1 MIKIMFKNFEG
12 YLNTNT
18 DEVSFYHFKYKNI
31 TDAIKNVE
39 NDIESSKQEIEIF
52 NRLMDQILI
61 E

>member
-31 TDAIKNVE
+31 TDAIKIVE